1 MLLSANTI
9 SDHCNDMI
17 NLRVK
22 KVKKFLSF
30 YFIAV
35 KVKLK
40 QYAYILL

>member
-22 KVKKFLSF
+22 KSEKVFEILF
-30 YFIAV
+30 YCCKSEIEAV
-35 KVKLK
+35 RL
-40 QYAYILL
+40 